1 MQLQIMLLLEAGW
14 QTVHAVNGTPI
25 LMINWA
31 FSAAWHE
38 RASHKFAI
46 ERIVLSFTRPYV
58 SLCDIYTL
66 SLLRLILERG
76 FLLLGLLFPLA
87 KYHGEIHL
95 ARTRNCGYVSG
106 RVSSKSDLRDV
117 RRFKE
122 VCY

>member
-1 MQLQIMLLLEAGW
+1 M
-14 QTVHAVNGTPI
+14 HAVNGTPI

-31 FSAAWHE
+31 FSVGWHE
-38 RASHKFAI
+38 RDSHKFAI
-46 ERIVLSFTRPYV
+46 ERIVLTFTRPYV

-76 FLLLGLLFPLA
+76 FFLLGLLFPLA

-95 ARTRNCGYVSG
+95 ARTRNCGYVKG